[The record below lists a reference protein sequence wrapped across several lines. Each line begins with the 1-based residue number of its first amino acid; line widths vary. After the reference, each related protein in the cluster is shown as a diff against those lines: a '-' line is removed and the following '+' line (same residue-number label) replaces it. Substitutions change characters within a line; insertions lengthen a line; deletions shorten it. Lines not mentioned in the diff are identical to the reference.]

1 MHEMSY
7 MVRMVNLAQKTV
19 EKELA
24 KEQRKNAESVQTAT
38 EGVQTPSVAATKQ
51 AAALPFR
58 VQKIVVQVGEM
69 TGVIPL
75 YLPRYYP
82 EAIKGTYLEGSE
94 LETEDLPAMVQCL
107 DCGTE
112 YHPGVENDYSCPKCK
127 SIQGK
132 VTQGRDVLLKEV
144 VLEDLS

>member
-24 KEQRKNAESVQTAT
+24 KAS
-38 EGVQTPSVAATKQ
+38 
-51 AAALPFR
+51 ALPFR

-69 TGVIPL
+69 TGVIPM
-75 YLPRYYP
+75 YLHRYYP
-82 EAIKGTYLEGSE
+82 EAIKGTHLEGSE

-144 VLEDLS
+144 VLEDL